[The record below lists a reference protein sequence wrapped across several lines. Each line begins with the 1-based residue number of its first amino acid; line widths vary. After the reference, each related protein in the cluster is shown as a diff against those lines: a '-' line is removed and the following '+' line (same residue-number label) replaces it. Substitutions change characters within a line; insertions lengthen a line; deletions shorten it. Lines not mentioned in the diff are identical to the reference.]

1 MNTSETRTKV
11 DVNVLV
17 EFFSFR
23 IMLMPRI
30 IIALNI
36 VVTVLG
42 LAALVCLPV
51 AMIYFAVTAGEE
63 RGDVIRQCGAGFVS
77 VLLSLIACRLLF
89 EYLILFFRINET
101 LTEILRKDRELPSNL
116 EPVVELHPL
125 PSRLDTEPPITLTPP
140 EPVYVAPTLP
150 QLQPEN
156 EIRPGDIVFDCPF
169 CGHNHAISPKGAGI
183 TVNCMKCGKSITV
196 PQMSQ

>member
-1 MNTSETRTKV
+1 MNKPAVRTSV

-36 VVTVLG
+36 IVTVLG

-51 AMIYFAVTAGEE
+51 AMIYFGVTGGEAHGE
-63 RGDVIRQCGAGFVS
+63 MLKLCGFYFVG
-77 VLLSLIACRLLF
+77 VLLGLIIYRILF

-101 LTEILRKDRELPSNL
+101 LTEILRKNDDVPPSTSF
-116 EPVVELHPL
+116 PPADVHQY
-125 PSRLDTEPPITLTPP
+125 PSRLDTEAITLTPP
-140 EPVYVAPTLP
+140 VPVYVAPTLQ

-196 PQMSQ
+196 PQ